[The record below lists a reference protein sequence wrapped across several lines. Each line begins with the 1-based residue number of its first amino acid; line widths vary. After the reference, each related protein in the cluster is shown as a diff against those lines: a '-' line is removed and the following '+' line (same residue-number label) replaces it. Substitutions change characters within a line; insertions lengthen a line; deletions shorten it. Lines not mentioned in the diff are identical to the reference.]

1 MQAREASPGPQKG
14 GTLKLHW
21 KPAQVEAPPVPQL
34 MRKGTFWTRVDGPQ
48 IDTQKITRL
57 FENTKKEVPIKA
69 SKTASHLVTVF
80 AL

>member
-1 MQAREASPGPQKG
+1 M
-14 GTLKLHW
+14 KLHW